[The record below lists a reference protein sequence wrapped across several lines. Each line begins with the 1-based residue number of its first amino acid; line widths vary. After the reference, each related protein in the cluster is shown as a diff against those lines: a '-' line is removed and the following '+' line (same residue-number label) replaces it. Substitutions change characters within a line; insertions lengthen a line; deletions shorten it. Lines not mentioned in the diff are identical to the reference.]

1 MKKVISILMIMV
13 LLVSMLAV
21 ATTANTV
28 DDSQNKYIED
38 FIQYYGEY
46 YRNAIYYEATT
57 GNYKELYYHYSD
69 ENSEEPDWTLIYAVI
84 DLNMHWEYYGV
95 IVGNRA
101 IYDQELA
108 GHSYSRHY
116 VYITELDEVIPLNN
130 SRLDEILE
138 HCPELTETLDELN
151 YGQLIG
157 DINDDYKINIID
169 ATYIQRKLAGYQ
181 DTVSVRVCPTF
192 RRVEIG
198 VDMRITVGH
207 HQHEYV
213 GDFNR
218 DGETTILDAT
228 AIQRKLAK
236 LD

>member
-1 MKKVISILMIMV
+1 MKKVISILMIMGM
-13 LLVSMLAV
+13 LVSMFAIPAFADNNV
-21 ATTANTV
+21 AQEYKYYDKMVEFNY
-28 DDSQNKYIED
+28 NKD
-38 FIQYYGEY
+38 PWEY
-46 YRNAIYYEATT
+46 AEIF
-57 GNYKELYYHYSD
+57 YHYSE
-69 ENSEEPDWTLIYAVI
+69 ENSEEPDWTLIYAVT
-84 DLNMHWEYYGV
+84 DLTMHWEYYGV

-101 IYDQELA
+101 IYDQDLA
-108 GHSYSRHY
+108 GYSCSRHY
-116 VYITELDEVIPLNN
+116 VYITELDKVIPLDN
-130 SRLDEILE
+130 SGLDEILE

-198 VDMRITVGH
+198 VDVRITVDNN
-207 HQHEYV
+207 QYEYV

-218 DGETTILDAT
+218 DGDTTILDAT